1 MTVDILEGR
10 RGLCPKPVW
19 RKILELE
26 DQVLL
31 RIGPYD
37 LDDLATR
44 IGLSICDF
52 KFSIEA
58 NAHPACKRV
67 ANMLEEII
75 SFIVSVK
82 LNKSQDVMLRRLLF
96 EVNYIKMLNDVKKSA
111 RRIPVDKKR
120 DSKYPSPKCCKLS
133 LSTINENP

>member
-1 MTVDILEGR
+1 MIVDILEGR
-10 RGLCPKPVW
+10 RGLCPRTVW

-26 DQVLL
+26 DRVLL
-31 RIGPYD
+31 RVGPYD
-37 LDDLATR
+37 LDELVTE

-52 KFSIEA
+52 KFSIET

-111 RRIPVDKKR
+111 RRIPANKKR
-120 DSKYPSPKCCKLS
+120 DSKYPSPKCCKLL
-133 LSTINENP
+133 LSTINEDP